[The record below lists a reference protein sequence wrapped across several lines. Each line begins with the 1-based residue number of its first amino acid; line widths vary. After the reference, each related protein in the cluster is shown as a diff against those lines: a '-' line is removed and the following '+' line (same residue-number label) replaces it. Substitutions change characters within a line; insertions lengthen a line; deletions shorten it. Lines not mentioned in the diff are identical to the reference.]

1 MKKQYYD
8 RSCFERIQ
16 PQGAAYEI
24 KLTTKQT
31 EVKEITFIFTGDI
44 LCLVART
51 ERLDHVKRRNVYRLT
66 YLDDE
71 VIIDINPL
79 YITDDVGTYSG
90 FTSAHIAYLFIKD
103 FFESVSARISTKNNT
118 STNEPGIIKTPDEVT
133 SKLSADPKD
142 GVKHSPVYIIK
153 FTISNRLENET
164 KCHYYIGV
172 SANNFSIICTL
183 ASIDGIRRIDMQRF
197 YAQTSKFEFGIEILD
212 PSVTSFVNVNEI
224 NFIMLDKVNELIKSL
239 MAAPDDIS
247 ANHILKTLEIP
258 TPDEVTNEK
267 PDKPSYIIRI
277 HFTTPDSLSFLFG
290 CVCKV
295 NANFDDI
302 EKCLSNYAEFQRVGN
317 SSNFRCSLPRFN
329 MIISII
335 NSEELTEYKDTKF
348 HELDLKG
355 LNEVIEYCV
364 KGDKYRLKLL
374 AKNKVTII
382 DDPYTNTK

>member
-51 ERLDHVKRRNVYRLT
+51 ERLEHVKRRNVYRLT

-103 FFESVSARISTKNNT
+103 FFEFVSARISTKNNT

-142 GVKHSPVYIIK
+142 SANGPVYIIK

-224 NFIMLDKVNELIKSL
+224 NFILLAKFNKLINSL
-239 MAAPDDIS
+239 MMAPDDIS
-247 ANHILKTLEIP
+247 ANQILKTLEIP
-258 TPDEVTNEK
+258 TPDKVTNEK
-267 PDKPSYIIRI
+267 HDKPSYIIGI

-302 EKCLSNYAEFQRVGN
+302 EKCLSRHANFQRIGN
-317 SSNFRCSLPRFN
+317 SNFKCSLSKFN
-329 MIISII
+329 VNIGVI
-335 NSEELTEYKDTKF
+335 NPEFTKYKDTQF
-348 HELDLKG
+348 HELELNG

-364 KGDKYRLKLL
+364 KGDKNRLRLL
-374 AKNKVTII
+374 AKDKVTII